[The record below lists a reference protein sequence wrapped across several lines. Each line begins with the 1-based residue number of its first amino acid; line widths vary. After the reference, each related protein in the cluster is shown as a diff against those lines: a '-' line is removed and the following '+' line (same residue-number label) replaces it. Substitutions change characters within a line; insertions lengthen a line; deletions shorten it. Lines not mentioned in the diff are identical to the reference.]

1 MRKFLASSLF
11 FAVSAMAGS
20 MTGYIS
26 DAKCAAAHNAD
37 KPNEACVKR
46 CVGRG
51 EAAVFVSDGKV
62 YKIADASKSKVTD
75 HLGHK
80 VKVDGNVEGDT
91 ITIETISMESGS

>member
-26 DAKCAAAHNAD
+26 DAKCAAAHNVD
-37 KPNEACVKR
+37 KPNEACVKK
-46 CVGRG
+46 CVKGG

-62 YKIADASKSKVTD
+62 YKIADASKDKVAD

-91 ITIETISMESGS
+91 ITIETVTMESGG

>member
-1 MRKFLASSLF
+1 MRKLFAASLF
-11 FAVSAMAGS
+11 LGVSAMAAS

-26 DAKCAAAHNAD
+26 DSKCASAHNAD

-46 CVGRG
+46 CVKGG
-51 EAAVFVSDGKV
+51 QEAVFVSDGKV
-62 YKIADASKSKVTD
+62 YKIAEDSKSKVAD

-91 ITIETISMESGS
+91 VTIETISMESGS

>member
-1 MRKFLASSLF
+1 
-11 FAVSAMAGS
+11 MAGS

-26 DAKCAAAHNAD
+26 DSKCAAAHNAD

-51 EAAVFVSDGKV
+51 ETAVFVSEGKV
-62 YKIADASKSKVTD
+62 YKIADVSKSKVTD